1 MATNKEIDIFQKSLL
16 FDLLVIKKNPENIL
30 GELQKLEAKVT
41 AMMEKEDVAY
51 VKEQIE
57 KLYQINN

>member
-30 GELQKLEAKVT
+30 DELQKLEAKVT
-41 AMMEKEDVAY
+41 ATMDKEDVAY

-57 KLYQINN
+57 KLYQSNN